1 MARPKSPP
9 DHYLLGK
16 VSALYYLR
24 DQTQQ
29 AIAERLS
36 LSRPTVSRLL
46 REARDLGYVQIT
58 VTSPRGLHLD
68 LETRLEDAFGL
79 RSVRVVDWDAGQ
91 GIAVLRLQLGAAA
104 AQYLAR
110 TINPGE
116 TIGMA
121 WGKTLSAM
129 VDAMSPMPT
138 ANTRVVQILGG
149 LGPPGAPENGGELVR
164 RLAQLLDAQAV
175 LLPAPGVVA
184 TPAVRDV
191 LSTDPHVRA
200 ALNELDS
207 LDTVFVGLGS
217 LTSNEVLDD
226 GHSFSKQSR
235 RELKAGDAVGD
246 IALRFFDAHGH
257 PVRTAMDDRILGIT
271 TQQLRKVR
279 RVVAVAGGGDKTE
292 AIAAGLRTKL
302 VHALITDHTTAEA
315 LLPSRGKSA

>member
-1 MARPKSPP
+1 MPRPKSPP

-29 AIAERLS
+29 AIAERLQ

-79 RSVRVVDWDAGQ
+79 KSVRVVDWDAGQ
-91 GIAVLRLQLGAAA
+91 DIAVLRRQLGAAA
-104 AQYLAR
+104 AQYLSR
-110 TINPGE
+110 SIVPGE

-129 VDAMSPMPT
+129 VDAVSPLPT
-138 ANTRVVQILGG
+138 AATRVVQILGG
-149 LGPPGAPENGGELVR
+149 LGPPDAAENGGELVR

-217 LTSNEVLDD
+217 LASNEVLND
-226 GHSFSKQSR
+226 GHSFSKQER
-235 RELKAGDAVGD
+235 KDLKVRHAIGD
-246 IALRFFDAHGH
+246 IALRFFDAEGS
-257 PVRTAMDDRILGIT
+257 PIRTAIDDRILGIT
-271 TQQLRKVR
+271 TDQLRKVR

-292 AIAAGLRTKL
+292 AIAAGLKTKL

-315 LLPSRGKSA
+315 LLPPRGKPA

>member
-1 MARPKSPP
+1 MPRPKSPP

-16 VSALYYLR
+16 VSTLYYLR
-24 DQTQQ
+24 AQTQQ
-29 AIAERLS
+29 VIAERLQ

-58 VTSPRGLHLD
+58 VTSPRGLHLE

-79 RSVRVVDWDAGQ
+79 QSVRVVDWDAGQ
-91 GIAVLRLQLGAAA
+91 DIALLRQQLGAAA
-104 AQYLAR
+104 AQYLVR
-110 TINPGE
+110 SINPGE

-138 ANTRVVQILGG
+138 ADTRVVQILGG

-200 ALNELDS
+200 ALKELDS

-217 LTSNEVLDD
+217 LASNEVLND
-226 GHSFSKQSR
+226 GHSFSKQAR
-235 RELKAGDAVGD
+235 KELSSGHAIGD
-246 IALRFFDAHGH
+246 IALRFFDANGH
-257 PVRTAMDDRILGIT
+257 AVHTAIDDRILGIT
-271 TQQLRKVR
+271 TDQLRKVK
-279 RVVAVAGGGDKTE
+279 RVVAVAGGDDKAD
-292 AIAAGLRTKL
+292 AIAAGLKTKL

-315 LLPSRGKSA
+315 LLPGRKATA

>member
-1 MARPKSPP
+1 MPRPKSPP

-29 AIAERLS
+29 AIAERLQ

-58 VTSPRGLHLD
+58 VASPRGLHLD

-79 RSVRVVDWDAGQ
+79 KSVRVVDWDEGRD
-91 GIAVLRLQLGAAA
+91 IAVLRRQLGAAA

-110 TINPGE
+110 SIVPGE

-129 VDAMSPMPT
+129 VDAVSPMPT

-149 LGPPGAPENGGELVR
+149 LGPPGAAENGGELVR

-200 ALNELDS
+200 ALNDLDS

-217 LTSNEVLDD
+217 LTSNEVLND
-226 GHSFSKQSR
+226 GHSFSRQERKDLTAR
-235 RELKAGDAVGD
+235 HAIGD
-246 IALRFFDAHGH
+246 IALRFFDADGS
-257 PVRTAMDDRILGIT
+257 PVRTAIDDRILGIT
-271 TQQLRKVR
+271 TDQLRKVR
-279 RVVAVAGGGDKTE
+279 RVVAVAGGGDKPE
-292 AIAAGLRTKL
+292 AIAAGLKTKL

-315 LLPSRGKSA
+315 LLPKRAKGA

>member
-1 MARPKSPP
+1 MSRPKSPP

-79 RSVRVVDWDAGQ
+79 QSVRVVDWDVGQ
-91 GIAVLRLQLGAAA
+91 DVSILRRQLGAAA

-110 TINPGE
+110 SITPGE

-121 WGKTLSAM
+121 WGTTLSAM
-129 VDAMSPMPT
+129 VDAMAPLPT
-138 ANTRVVQILGG
+138 ADTRVVQILGG
-149 LGPPGAPENGGELVR
+149 LGPPDAAENGGELVR
-164 RLAQLLDAQAV
+164 RLAQLLGAQAV

-191 LSTDPHVRA
+191 LSNDPHVRA
-200 ALNELDS
+200 ALNELDA

-217 LTSNEVLDD
+217 LTSNEVLND
-226 GHSFSKQSR
+226 GHSFSRQARK
-235 RELKAGDAVGD
+235 ELRSGHAVGD
-246 IALRFFDAHGH
+246 IALRFFDEHGR
-257 PVRTAMDDRILGIT
+257 PVQTALDDRILGIT
-271 TQQLRKVR
+271 TDQLRKVR
-279 RVVAVAGGGDKTE
+279 RVVAVAGGADKTD
-292 AIAAGLRTKL
+292 AVAAGLKTAL
-302 VHALITDHTTAEA
+302 VHVLITDRATAEA
-315 LLPSRGKSA
+315 LLTRAR